1 MSAAKFWVGLL
12 GAIVTSLLTVFTADS
27 TIGKVLSV
35 AAALLTAISVYLVP
49 NTPTPP
55 AGVTGTYVG
64 GK

>member
-1 MSAAKFWVGLL
+1 M
-12 GAIVTSLLTVFTADS
+12 FTADS